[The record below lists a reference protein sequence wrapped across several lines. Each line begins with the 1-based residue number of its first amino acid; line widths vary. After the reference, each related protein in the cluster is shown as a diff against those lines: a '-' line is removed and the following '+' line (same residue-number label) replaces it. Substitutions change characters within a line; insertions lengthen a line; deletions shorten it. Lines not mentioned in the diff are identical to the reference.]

1 MSDAPIL
8 AFTGER
14 FTPECVREIWYE
26 HMHRYAFALPLARG
40 KRVLDA
46 ACGEGY
52 GSALLAG
59 AADRIVGADISHEA
73 VGHARSRYGAIPNL
87 SFVEAD
93 CTALDE
99 LPSASFD
106 LIVSFETLEHVEAQE
121 RMLDG
126 FARLLSEDGV
136 LLVSTPDK
144 HNYTDA
150 TGQVNEFHVREL
162 YRPEFEALLA
172 PRFPAVRLF
181 AQKLLFQSAL
191 WEVGQGAAR
200 NDFAASTQRDDG
212 GLVEKL
218 DYPPLYYIAACARR
232 AELLD
237 ALPAHHFFG
246 DKAESVYSHYNEEVR
261 RHIAAGL
268 MLRDRDAEIER
279 LRARIA
285 ELEARA

>member
-1 MSDAPIL
+1 MSETPL
-8 AFTGER
+8 PFTGER

-40 KRVLDA
+40 ARVLDA

-59 AADRIVGADISHEA
+59 AAQSVLGADISIKA
-73 VGHARSRYGAIPNL
+73 VGHARSRYGQVPNL
-87 SFVEAD
+87 SFLQAD

-126 FARLLSEDGV
+126 FARLLAEDGL

-144 HNYTDA
+144 HTYTDL
-150 TGQVNEFHVREL
+150 TGQTNEFHVREL

-172 PRFPAVRLF
+172 PRFPNVRLF
-181 AQKLLFQSAL
+181 GQKLLFQSAL
-191 WEVGQGAAR
+191 WDVTKGAAA
-200 NDFAASTQRDDG
+200 DSFSAATQRRDG
-212 GLVEKL
+212 GLAQRL
-218 DYPPLYYIAACARR
+218 DYSPLYYIAVCARKPER
-232 AELLD
+232 LA
-237 ALPAHHFFG
+237 ALPGLHLFG
-246 DKAESVYSHYNEEVR
+246 DAAESVYSHYNEEVR
-261 RHIAAGL
+261 HHIAAGL
-268 MLRDRDAEIER
+268 MLRDRDAQIER
-279 LRARIA
+279 LRAHIA
-285 ELEARA
+285 ELEAASR